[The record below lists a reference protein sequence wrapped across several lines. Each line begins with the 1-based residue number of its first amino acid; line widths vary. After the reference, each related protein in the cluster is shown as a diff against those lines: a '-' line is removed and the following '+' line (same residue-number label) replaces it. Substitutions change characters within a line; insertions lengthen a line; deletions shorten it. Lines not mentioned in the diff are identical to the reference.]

1 MDHLGQVIGMHRHQG
16 SSGELG
22 HIGAVKD
29 HRCPG
34 DPQPHN
40 DQGYAKHRVEL
51 TGNFIDG
58 QERGNHVVDHDRH
71 QPEHG
76 AQHLRSQSGQKAGR
90 SNGEIDARRYQ
101 QHNGEHAHYKGDH
114 LSHVKSP
121 PEMEPSLRS
130 DIMPD
135 KAP

>member
-1 MDHLGQVIGMHRHQG
+1 MAPQTTVTSIMDHLGQVIGMHRHQG

-51 TGNFIDG
+51 TGNF
-58 QERGNHVVDHDRH
+58 
-71 QPEHG
+71 
-76 AQHLRSQSGQKAGR
+76 SMGR
-90 SNGEIDARRYQ
+90 NVET
-101 QHNGEHAHYKGDH
+101 
-114 LSHVKSP
+114 
-121 PEMEPSLRS
+121 M
-130 DIMPD
+130 
-135 KAP
+135 